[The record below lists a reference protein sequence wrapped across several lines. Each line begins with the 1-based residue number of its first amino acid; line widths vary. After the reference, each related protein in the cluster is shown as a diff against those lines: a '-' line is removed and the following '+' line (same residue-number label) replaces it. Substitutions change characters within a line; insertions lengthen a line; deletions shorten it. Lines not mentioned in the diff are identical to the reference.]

1 MKTRI
6 LNYLANG
13 LKAADVATIVG
24 CSPAYISQLLA
35 EDSFKEELR
44 AKLIDQPEDAG
55 EVRLDVRYEGLEH
68 KLLSAMEV
76 SLVDAEL
83 PAITRA
89 LEVITKRQM
98 MNKQIK
104 NPALQNGVNIT
115 MVSLT
120 LPAHSV
126 HQKAPLVQLNSQQE
140 VISIEGMPLAPMAS
154 SSVKD
159 LFATLSS
166 TRSSNN
172 TIQEVASANID

>member
-1 MKTRI
+1 MKNRI

-13 LKAADVATIVG
+13 LKPAEVATIVG
-24 CSPAYISQLLA
+24 CTPAYISQLLSA
-35 EDSFKEELR
+35 EDFKSELQAR
-44 AKLIDQPEDAG
+44 LADQPEDAG

-68 KLLSAMEV
+68 KLLSAMET

-89 LEVITKRQM
+89 LEVISKRQM
-98 MNKQIK
+98 ASKQIK
-104 NPALQNGVNIT
+104 NPGLAGAQIT

-126 HQKAPLVQLNSQQE
+126 HQKAPVVQLNSQQE
-140 VISIEGMPLAPMAS
+140 VISIEGMSLAPMAS

-159 LFATLSS
+159 LFSTLSA
-166 TRSSNN
+166 RKP
-172 TIQEVASANID
+172 IQEILNASVD